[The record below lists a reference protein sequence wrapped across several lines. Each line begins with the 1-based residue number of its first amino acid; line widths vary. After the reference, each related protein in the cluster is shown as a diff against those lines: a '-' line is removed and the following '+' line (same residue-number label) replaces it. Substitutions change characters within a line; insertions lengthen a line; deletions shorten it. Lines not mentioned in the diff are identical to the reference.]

1 MPSQGSF
8 PVSRLPIL
16 LLGGLAIF
24 APLINGGTTHLP
36 VLIIRLTLLL
46 AATVWIIASMKSGRI
61 TVPWSRLFVPVAVFL
76 GWATL
81 SIVWSPYTAISLQ
94 WLLSLFSYALM
105 LFLVLQLVDSPW
117 QVRSLVIV
125 ILGMGLFEAGVG
137 MYQYLW
143 LGKFR
148 ATGTFFNPNFFAT
161 YEMATFAVAF
171 GLLCFLGRDDGF
183 RWAKPL
189 LWLTAVVAG
198 LAFVL
203 AQSRGGLLAF
213 VAAVAFIGLSRFGK
227 PFWGILLVGLI
238 LGAIVPNPL
247 QQRILAVGTKDPY
260 AFTRQDIWKNSLQR
274 IADRPWGV
282 GLGIYK
288 YTSFRYRFPIEGS
301 IARFAKRAESAHN
314 DYLQMAVELGVV
326 GLVTFLVGLGFLG
339 WEIRETLRLGLE
351 PWERGVV
358 IGLSGG
364 ILGILTHGAVD
375 AVFHEPAIVLLVCLF
390 AGLILVLRRM
400 RSSGSFSIVE
410 VPFAYRPARAVLIVV
425 LAALLGMLVIRPAAA
440 WYAFDQG
447 EREMAVGRV
456 DHALD
461 WYQWATYIDP
471 GISSYHDAVA
481 ATQVHLFRQS
491 GAAQR
496 LHQAASELQIAL
508 ELNPLDARL
517 ANQLGNLFVFLADQ
531 APTSA
536 ERQALL
542 EQAEKHYEQAS
553 HLDPYSPFNYFE
565 LGKLRRTQGRV
576 PEAMALF
583 KRATSFEPNFLPARL
598 SLAELLLTTGQRERA
613 ASEYT
618 EILNIKERYQ
628 GRAATSL
635 ERLYFEVDLDHLRR
649 LLASVDAS

>member
-105 LFLVLQLVDSPW
+105 LFLVLQIVDSPW

-227 PFWGILLVGLI
+227 PFWGVLLVGLI

-326 GLVTFLVGLGFLG
+326 GLVMFLVGLGFLG

-400 RSSGSFSIVE
+400 RSSGSFLIVE

-425 LAALLGMLVIRPAAA
+425 LAALLSMLVIRPAAA

-649 LLASVDAS
+649 LLASVGAS

>member
-1 MPSQGSF
+1 MPVGESF
-8 PVSRLPIL
+8 RVYSPLVV
-16 LLGGLAIF
+16 LGGLTIF
-24 APLINGGTTHLP
+24 APLIDGGTTHLP
-36 VLIIRLTLLL
+36 VLIIRLTLLV
-46 AATVWIIASMKSGRI
+46 AATVWTIASLKSGRI
-61 TVPWSRLFVPVAVFL
+61 TVPWSRLFVPMAIFL

-105 LFLVLQLVDSPW
+105 LFLVLLLVDLPW
-117 QVRSLVIV
+117 QVRGLVMV

-143 LGKFR
+143 LGKLR

-161 YEMATFAVAF
+161 YEAATFAVAF
-171 GLLCFLGRDDGF
+171 GLLCFRGREDGC

-189 LWLTAVVAG
+189 LWLTALVVG

-203 AQSRGGLLAF
+203 AQSRGGLLAL
-213 VAAVAFIGLSRFGK
+213 VASVAFIGLSRFGK
-227 PFWGILLVGLI
+227 PFLGILL
-238 LGAIVPNPL
+238 LGFVLGVLVPNPL

-260 AFTRQDIWKNSLQR
+260 AFTRLDIWKNSLQR
-274 IADRPWGV
+274 IADHPWGV

-326 GLVTFLVGLGFLG
+326 GLVMFLVGLGFLG
-339 WEIRETLRLGLE
+339 WEIRETLRLGLA

-375 AVFHEPAIVLLVCLF
+375 SVFHEPAIVLLLCLF

-400 RSSGSFSIVE
+400 RTSGSFSVVE
-410 VPFAYRPARAVLIVV
+410 VPFAYRPIRAVLIVV
-425 LAALLGMLVIRPAAA
+425 LAALLGILVIRPAAA
-440 WYAFDQG
+440 WYAFDEG

-456 DHALD
+456 GHALD

-471 GISSYHDAVA
+471 GTSSYHDAVA
-481 ATQVHLFRQS
+481 ATQVRIYLQS
-491 GAAQR
+491 GAVQQ
-496 LHQAASELQIAL
+496 LHGAASELQVAL

-517 ANQLGNLFVFLADQ
+517 ANQLGQLFVFLAEQ
-531 APTSA
+531 APTKT

-542 EQAEKHYEQAS
+542 EEAEGHYEQAS
-553 HLDPYSPFNYFE
+553 RLDPYSPFNYFE
-565 LGKLRRTQGRV
+565 LGKLQWTQGRV

-583 KRATSFEPNFLPARL
+583 TRATSYEPNFLPARL
-598 SLAELLLTTGQRERA
+598 YLAELLLTTGQKERA

-628 GRAATSL
+628 ARAATSL
-635 ERLYFEVDLDHLRR
+635 ERQYLEVDLDHLRR
-649 LLASVDAS
+649 SLARVEGS

>member
-81 SIVWSPYTAISLQ
+81 SIVWSPYTATSLQ

-105 LFLVLQLVDSPW
+105 LFLVLQIVDSPW

-260 AFTRQDIWKNSLQR
+260 AFTRLDIWKNSLQR

-326 GLVTFLVGLGFLG
+326 GLVMFLVGLGFLG

-425 LAALLGMLVIRPAAA
+425 LATLLGMLVIRPAAA

-447 EREMAVGRV
+447 EHEMAVGRV

-635 ERLYFEVDLDHLRR
+635 ERLYLEVDLDHLRR
-649 LLASVDAS
+649 LLASVGAS